1 MTNPAL
7 DVGYRSPD
15 IAFVPSPIEGLRRIS
30 KLDDQI
36 ELTAVPSSSS
46 LSLTMHHD
54 KNFAALFPVFDVI
67 FGTAYRHQAH
77 E

>member
-1 MTNPAL
+1 MVL
-7 DVGYRSPD
+7 
-15 IAFVPSPIEGLRRIS
+15 
-30 KLDDQI
+30 I

-67 FGTAYRHQAH
+67 FGTAYRPQAH